1 MPKTERRRRRGKQ
14 KQEELLAASYT
25 PSYLNALSFSFLSL
39 SSLGANP
46 TKVRNRHERGGG
58 GRKEAESE
66 ALTYAV
72 SRNLVHLVPP
82 ARASAATSAAPTHR
96 VRHTYMHARNVV
108 VPADRSRGPAGR
120 PRSLACHLLCKGL
133 EPVGTFLLLSSVP
146 SELPS
151 AGDGAG
157 AIVVVDRGG
166 AVVVVVTTNADD
178 ARAAS
183 TAVRTV
189 EPSKEEWTRT
199 AMRSH
204 GPTTTSPPP
213 AAASLTPRA
222 ILYIS
227 DDYRPGRPA
236 SCGADH
242 VNNSIPTSAAA
253 ARARAGEEC
262 RCTSTGRAGM
272 HAAAGVGV
280 GRRRLYLGGG
290 VMTVCVV
297 DCSWTRSVYCR

>member
-108 VPADRSRGPAGR
+108 VPADRSRSR
-120 PRSLACHLLCKGL
+120 HLLVVQG
-133 EPVGTFLLLSSVP
+133 V
-146 SELPS
+146 
-151 AGDGAG
+151 GAG
-157 AIVVVDRGG
+157 GHFPL
-166 AVVVVVTTNADD
+166 AVVRPE
-178 ARAAS
+178 RAA
-183 TAVRTV
+183 
-189 EPSKEEWTRT
+189 
-199 AMRSH
+199 
-204 GPTTTSPPP
+204 
-213 AAASLTPRA
+213 
-222 ILYIS
+222 
-227 DDYRPGRPA
+227 
-236 SCGADH
+236 
-242 VNNSIPTSAAA
+242 
-253 ARARAGEEC
+253 
-262 RCTSTGRAGM
+262 
-272 HAAAGVGV
+272 VG
-280 GRRRLYLGGG
+280 G
-290 VMTVCVV
+290 
-297 DCSWTRSVYCR
+297 